1 MGLVLMAALA
11 AGAVLGLIIT
21 GVFGGAGVALTLR
34 SAKIRSLAGRIF
46 GAVCVIVLPLCI
58 IAVYQYPYAPV
69 SPGSDYD
76 VAMKNLF
83 LQALGYCA
91 SPGIAALGAGMATW
105 LAPRKSRNNVPG

>member
-11 AGAVLGLIIT
+11 AGGVLGLIVT
-21 GVFGGAGVALTLR
+21 SVVGGGGVALTLR
-34 SAKIRSLAGRIF
+34 SAKTRSHAWRIF

-58 IAVYQYPYAPV
+58 YAVHHLPYDPV

-91 SPGIAALGAGMATW
+91 SPGMAALAAGMATW
-105 LAPRKSRNNVPG
+105 LAPRRSNEKVAT

>member
-1 MGLVLMAALA
+1 MAALA
-11 AGAVLGLIIT
+11 TGGVLGLIVT
-21 GVFGGAGVALTLR
+21 GISGGMGVALTLR
-34 SAKIRSLAGRIF
+34 SGKTRSHAWRIF

-76 VAMKNLF
+76 VATKNLF

-105 LAPRKSRNNVPG
+105 LAPRKP